1 MEKRKISGMD
11 IQIVAAV
18 LICVFTATLLDHF
31 GLNFSYGE
39 MKMEVIQKMTAAIA
53 CLLCV
58 QDTFEISRKSGKNR
72 LLITAIG
79 GSVGIFA
86 VWLDMQLQNE
96 WLMVG
101 LTGGGILLTLF
112 LCKMA
117 KVPYINARI
126 GGVTFI
132 LVFCTLSDTARMW
145 YAMFRF
151 VSTLYGVLVVIL
163 VTWIAQMI
171 HNKMQ

>member
-1 MEKRKISGMD
+1 METKKISSID
-11 IQIVAAV
+11 IQIVIAV

-31 GLNFSYGE
+31 GLKFSYGG
-39 MKMEVIQKMTAAIA
+39 MRLEVIQKMTASIA

-72 LLITAIG
+72 LIITAVG
-79 GSVGIFA
+79 GIVGIFA
-86 VWLDMQLQNE
+86 VWLDIQLQNK
-96 WLMVG
+96 WLMVV
-101 LTGGGILLTLF
+101 LTGVGLLLTLF

-145 YAMFRF
+145 YAIFRF
-151 VSTLYGVLVVIL
+151 VSTLYGVAVVFL
-163 VTWIAQMI
+163 VTWAAQII
-171 HNKMQ
+171 HDKMR